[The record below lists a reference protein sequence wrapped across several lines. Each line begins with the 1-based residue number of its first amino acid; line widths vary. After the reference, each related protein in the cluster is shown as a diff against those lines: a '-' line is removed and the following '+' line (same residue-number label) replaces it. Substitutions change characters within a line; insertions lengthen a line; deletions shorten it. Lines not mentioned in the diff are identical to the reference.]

1 MPFRVAEA
9 KRIVERLDFRHTLN
23 HASWLNM
30 AEIEFIV
37 LILRWPR
44 EENTHADALPVSY
57 IIAGQTLFGISFSKV
72 D

>member
-9 KRIVERLDFRHTLN
+9 KRVVERLDFHHTLN

-37 LILRWPR
+37 LILRWLQ
-44 EENTHADALPVSY
+44 EENTHADDLR
-57 IIAGQTLFGISFSKV
+57 
-72 D
+72 